1 MHRAQRVAGWWT
13 SGRAAALPPVG
24 GGGSA
29 ACLQSRQGPGTFRHR
44 QRAQLLV
51 KGPGFR
57 ADRGWTAGS
66 ESRVRKHGAMWC
78 QRPKDELG
86 CVAGPG
92 WVALHRQQ
100 ERQALVVSIGLYLM
114 LMIVEQKANGK
125 RLSRR
130 TQRRVLLRRDETDG
144 WRASH
149 VRTTRRARIRP
160 RHIAWGVRACDAIG
174 RLRALF
180 GRASGRRR
188 SRRTTEEKNC
198 STWNVS
204 IGPGAT

>member
-1 MHRAQRVAGWWT
+1 M
-13 SGRAAALPPVG
+13 
-24 GGGSA
+24 
-29 ACLQSRQGPGTFRHR
+29 
-44 QRAQLLV
+44 
-51 KGPGFR
+51 
-57 ADRGWTAGS
+57 
-66 ESRVRKHGAMWC
+66 RVRKHGAMWC

-100 ERQALVVSIGLYLM
+100 ERQALVVSIGLYLV

-160 RHIAWGVRACDAIG
+160 RHIYCVGRAMRSADF
-174 RLRALF
+174 RALF
-180 GRASGRRR
+180 GRASGRRSDARPKRENLLVSDYSFGKKCQHGTCR
-188 SRRTTEEKNC
+188 SDPGQHKMSRERDGGWRGGKVMFFTVWRT
-198 STWNVS
+198 S
-204 IGPGAT
+204 